1 MTDQRTWVFIADRKM
16 NEEEAIRINDEL
28 QRFVSNWKTH
38 GTPIDA
44 SGFCFE
50 HAAIVI
56 AANEAEVKASGCS
69 IDKIN
74 QLVRSLGST
83 LDIDFFNRFNV
94 LHRIDSGEWDIER
107 YSPHN
112 ANSCINANII
122 SLNQLNQ
129 LIIN

>member
-1 MTDQRTWVFIADRKM
+1 MTDQRTWVFVADRKM

-38 GTPIDA
+38 GKPIDA

-50 HAAIVI
+50 YAAIVI
-56 AANEAEVKASGCS
+56 AANEAEVQASGCS

-83 LDIDFFNRFNV
+83 LGIDFFNRFNV
-94 LHRIDSGEWDIER
+94 LTRTDSGEWHIER
-107 YSPHN
+107 YSPHI
-112 ANSCINANII
+112 ANTCINANVI

>member
-1 MTDQRTWVFIADRKM
+1 MTDQRTWVFIANRKM
-16 NEEEAIRINDEL
+16 NEEEVLRINNEL
-28 QRFVSNWKTH
+28 NAFVSTWKTH

-69 IDKIN
+69 IDKITHV
-74 QLVRSLGST
+74 VRLLGST

-94 LHRIDSGEWDIER
+94 LNRTDSGEWDIEK
-107 YSPHN
+107 YATHN

>member
-1 MTDQRTWVFIADRKM
+1 MTDQRTWVFVANRM
-16 NEEEAIRINDEL
+16 LNTEELFIVNNTL
-28 QRFVSNWKTH
+28 STFVSNWKTH

-44 SGFCFE
+44 AGFCFE
-50 HAAIVI
+50 GAAIVI

-69 IDKIN
+69 IDKITHV
-74 QLVRSLGST
+74 VRSLGST

-94 LHRIDSGEWDIER
+94 LNRTDSGEWDIEK
-107 YSPHN
+107 YAPHN

>member
-1 MTDQRTWVFIADRKM
+1 MTDHRTWVFIANRKM

-56 AANEAEVKASGCS
+56 AANEAEVQASGCS

-83 LDIDFFNRFNV
+83 LGIDFFNRFNV
-94 LHRIDSGEWDIER
+94 LNRSDAGIWTIEK
-107 YSPHN
+107 YTPQN
-112 ANSCINANII
+112 ANSCISANII

>member
-74 QLVRSLGST
+74 QLVHSLGST

-94 LHRIDSGEWDIER
+94 LHRMDSGQWDIER

>member
-1 MTDQRTWVFIADRKM
+1 MKNLLALFITLLLWSCGARK
-16 NEEEAIRINDEL
+16 NAPPSWI
-28 QRFVSNWKTH
+28 SGK
-38 GTPIDA
+38 PIDA

-50 HAAIVI
+50 YAAIVI
-56 AANEAEVKASGCS
+56 AANEAEVQASGCS

-83 LDIDFFNRFNV
+83 LGIDFFNRFNV
-94 LHRIDSGEWDIER
+94 LTRTDSGEWHIER
-107 YSPHN
+107 YSPHI
-112 ANSCINANII
+112 ANTCINANVI

>member
-1 MTDQRTWVFIADRKM
+1 MTDQRTWVFVANRTLT
-16 NEEEAIRINDEL
+16 EQEVLRINNEL
-28 QRFVSNWKTH
+28 NTFVSNWKTH

-69 IDKIN
+69 IDKITH
-74 QLVRSLGST
+74 LVRSLGSS
-83 LDIDFFNRFNV
+83 LEIDFFNRFNV
-94 LHRIDSGEWDIER
+94 LNRSDAGNWTLEK

-112 ANSCINANII
+112 ANTCINANII

>member
-94 LHRIDSGEWDIER
+94 LHRMDSGQWDIER

-112 ANSCINANII
+112 ANTCINANII

>member
-16 NEEEAIRINDEL
+16 NEEEVLRINDEL
-28 QRFVSNWKTH
+28 HRFVSNWKTH

-94 LHRIDSGEWDIER
+94 LHRMDSGQWDIER

-129 LIIN
+129 LIFN

>member
-1 MTDQRTWVFIADRKM
+1 MTDHRTCVFIANRKM

-38 GTPIDA
+38 GKPIDA

-50 HAAIVI
+50 YAAIVI
-56 AANEAEVKASGCS
+56 AANEAEVQASGCS

-74 QLVRSLGST
+74 QLVRSLGSK

-94 LHRIDSGEWDIER
+94 LNRSDAGIWTIEK
-107 YSPHN
+107 YTPQN
-112 ANSCINANII
+112 ANSCISANII